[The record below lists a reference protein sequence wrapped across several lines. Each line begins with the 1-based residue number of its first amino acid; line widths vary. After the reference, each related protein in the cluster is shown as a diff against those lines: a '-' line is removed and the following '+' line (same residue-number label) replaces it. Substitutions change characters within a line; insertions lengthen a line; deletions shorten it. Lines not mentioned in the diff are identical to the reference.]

1 MLKSNHSIQP
11 LKLVLEHAQLF
22 ETHYFCRNAIQY
34 YNIKASPKKRDV
46 MLAKGRKM
54 KREGDLKSLEKCLR
68 NGHDVLI

>member
-1 MLKSNHSIQP
+1 MLKSNHSKQP

-34 YNIKASPKKRDV
+34 YNIKASPEE
-46 MLAKGRKM
+46 KGCYAR
-54 KREGDLKSLEKCLR
+54 KREKSEKGGDLKSLEKCLR